1 MKISSDDVKGFVLGV
16 IASITAVI
24 IWDLY
29 KKKKKWFDYADREI
43 VEEIKTEIKKIKGND
58 V

>member
-1 MKISSDDVKGFVLGV
+1 MSSDDVKEFVLGV

-29 KKKKKWFDYADREI
+29 KK
-43 VEEIKTEIKKIKGND
+43 N
-58 V
+58 

>member
-16 IASITAVI
+16 MASITAVI

-29 KKKKKWFDYADREI
+29 KKKRKWLEYADREI
-43 VEEIKTEIKKIKGND
+43 VEEIKMEMKKLKENEI
-58 V
+58 

>member
-16 IASITAVI
+16 MASITAVI

-29 KKKKKWFDYADREI
+29 KKKRKWLEYADKEI
-43 VEEIKTEIKKIKGND
+43 VEEIKMEMKKLKENEI
-58 V
+58 